1 MSKKVTV
8 SYYVMVTFD
17 ITVGDKSNIYSE
29 ASQLLEENGLKKDCD
44 GNELPENVYFG
55 TYKAEVTYKGE
66 NLTQEDIKNRG
77 AEITKSY
84 YKLLKDFFVKEKIKH
99 KIFITASRMMTTAI
113 RYTITK
119 K

>member
-1 MSKKVTV
+1 MSKKATI

-17 ITVGDKSNIYSE
+17 ITVGDKSNIYGEVSD
-29 ASQLLEENGLKKDCD
+29 LLETNGLTKDFD

-55 TYKAEVTYKGE
+55 TRAAEITYEGE
-66 NLTQEDIKNRG
+66 VLTQEDIKARG
-77 AEITKSY
+77 AQITKRY
-84 YKLLKDFFVKEKIKH
+84 YKMLSDFFIEKKIKY
-99 KIFITASRMMTTAI
+99 KIFITASRKTTTAI